1 MAAVIFSSVMYL
13 PSYLL
18 LSPCFIILTM
28 ILKRLFTCDSLPD
41 KQYICPE
48 YVSTFLI
55 SFFTTDFKK
64 SVEISIKIKK
74 IPRF

>member
-13 PSYLL
+13 LSYLL
-18 LSPCFIILTM
+18 LYPCFIILTM

-55 SFFTTDFKK
+55 SFLQDFKK